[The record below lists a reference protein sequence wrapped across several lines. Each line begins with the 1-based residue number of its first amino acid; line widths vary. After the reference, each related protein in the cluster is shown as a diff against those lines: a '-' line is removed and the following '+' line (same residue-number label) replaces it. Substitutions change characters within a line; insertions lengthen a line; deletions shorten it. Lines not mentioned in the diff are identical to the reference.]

1 MANKIAQAVVIVDQN
16 GKLRFRYTSV
26 GRLFQPVGIVT
37 DSQSRIL
44 ISDYINNLIHILNQD
59 GRLQRYIDNSYV
71 QFPSGL
77 YIDKNDNLF
86 VAESATGKVKKI
98 QYCSMYA

>member
-1 MANKIAQAVVIVDQN
+1 M
-16 GKLRFRYTSV
+16 
-26 GRLFQPVGIVT
+26 GIVT

-44 ISDYINNLIHILNQD
+44 ISDCINNLIHILNQD
-59 GRLQRYIDNSYV
+59 GRVIRYIDNSYV

-86 VAESATGKVKKI
+86 VAESSTGKVKKI
-98 QYCSMYA
+98 QYCSKYA